1 MDLPSV
7 QKTSK
12 TKLSRTVSGI
22 ALAFS
27 MYCTGCMDGPF
38 YELKK
43 LNPIIREQ
51 WRKDRERGI
60 PLFHDRLEDYRT
72 LQTSIRNYSDEEKAR
87 YVQVLNDTA
96 KTETSPEIRRNIA
109 LTLAEVIDREDALD
123 GVLRL
128 SQDKTEK
135 VRMEAAKALRGS
147 GTAKSKDALLAMAT
161 SDKSNAVKLLAIES
175 LGTHQADDVKAFLTK
190 QLSAPSPAT
199 QHHAILA
206 LRDYTGTDLGGDVA
220 KWKKYMN
227 GEEVEPDKPS
237 FIANPLKYI
246 WR

>member
-7 QKTSK
+7 QKNAK
-12 TKLSRTVSGI
+12 INLSRTASGI
-22 ALAFS
+22 ALAVS
-27 MYCTGCMDGPF
+27 TYCTGCMDGPF

-43 LNPIIREQ
+43 LNPVIREQ
-51 WRKDRERGI
+51 WKKDRERGI
-60 PLFHDRLEDYRT
+60 PLFHDRLDDYRA
-72 LQTSIRNYSDEEKAR
+72 LQASIRNYTDEEKAR
-87 YVQVLNDTA
+87 YVQLLNDTA

-109 LTLAEVIDREDALD
+109 LTLAQVIDREDALD

-135 VRMEAAKALRGS
+135 VRMETAKALRGS

-161 SDKSNAVKLLAIES
+161 ADKSNAVKLLAIES
-175 LGTHQADDVKAFLTK
+175 LGTHKTDDVKAFLTK

-206 LRDYTGTDLGGDVA
+206 LRDYTGTDLGGDVS
-220 KWKKYMN
+220 KWKKYLN
-227 GEEVEPDKPS
+227 GEEVEPEDAS